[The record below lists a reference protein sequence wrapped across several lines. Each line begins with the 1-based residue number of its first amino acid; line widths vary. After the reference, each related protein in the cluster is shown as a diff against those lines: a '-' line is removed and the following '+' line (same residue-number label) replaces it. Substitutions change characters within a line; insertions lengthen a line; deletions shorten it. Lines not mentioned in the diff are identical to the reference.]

1 MSHRPP
7 TDRHPTL
14 DLLKHLAIV
23 SWVAFLL
30 ATQPFWM
37 PFFLV
42 GAMRQRRAIRAFIR
56 ERAGDRKL
64 DDISIHAL
72 TMAWIEQNPH
82 LYPKGWNDRKYE
94 QLKWRFK
101 SVAEHINERG
111 Y

>member
-1 MSHRPP
+1 MSYQPP
-7 TDRHPTL
+7 TDRPPAL
-14 DLLKHLAIV
+14 DLLRHLAIV
-23 SWVAFLL
+23 SWAMFLL

-56 ERAGDRKL
+56 ERAGNRRL

-82 LYPKGWNDRKYE
+82 LCPKGRYDRKFE
-94 QLKWRFK
+94 RLKWRFK

>member
-1 MSHRPP
+1 MSHQPP
-7 TDRHPTL
+7 TGRQPAL
-14 DLLKHLAIV
+14 DLLRHLAIV
-23 SWVAFLL
+23 SWMAFLL

-56 ERAGDRKL
+56 ERAGGRKL

-82 LYPKGWNDRKYE
+82 LCPKDWQYRKFR

-101 SVAEHINERG
+101 SVAEHMNERG

>member
-1 MSHRPP
+1 MSHQPP
-7 TDRHPTL
+7 TGRPSTL
-14 DLLKHLAIV
+14 DLLRNLVMI

-42 GAMRQRRAIRAFIR
+42 GAMRQRRAIRAFIL
-56 ERAGDRKL
+56 ERAGGRKL

-82 LYPKGWNDRKYE
+82 LCPNGWQDRKFE

-101 SVAEHINERG
+101 SVAEHLNERG
-111 Y
+111 N